1 MALLDRLLFWTAQRR
16 GYEIVEPTPD
26 KDPVPPPSSLMTPE
40 LITARRLQQRRLEHV
55 EAMAE
60 SFGLRMP
67 PRGEEAHV
75 DF

>member
-16 GYEIVEPTPD
+16 GYEIVEPKAD
-26 KDPVPPPSSLMTPE
+26 SDPVPQSPMSPE
-40 LITARRLQQRRLEHV
+40 LIAARTLQQRRLEHV

-67 PRGEEAHV
+67 PRGEESHV
-75 DF
+75 DFR